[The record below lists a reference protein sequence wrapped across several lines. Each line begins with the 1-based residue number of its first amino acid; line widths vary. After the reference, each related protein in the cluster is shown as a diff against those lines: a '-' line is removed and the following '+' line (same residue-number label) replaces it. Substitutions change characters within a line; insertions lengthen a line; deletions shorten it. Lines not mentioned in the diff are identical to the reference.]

1 MSQAPA
7 HPRDPLV
14 PSLLLTL
21 AFMALV
27 ALNLAVPAQ
36 PYFDEIHYLPAAREL
51 LERGLYMNREHPLL
65 GKQMIALGI
74 ALFGDNSLGWRLPA
88 LLAGGLALFASMRG
102 MWFASQS
109 RFAALAYGFLLGS
122 GLMLFVQSRI
132 AMLDIFMA
140 SFLALAAWQ
149 FAAAIREPETG
160 RWRLA
165 LTGVALG
172 LAMASKWNAIP
183 LAVLPGLA
191 FLFARL
197 SAGRRRLFTSRRGV
211 PIPGMSLLEAGM
223 WLGALPLITYAMTFA
238 PAHEMKDTPFAT
250 QGLIAFHRE
259 MLALQT
265 QVLDPHPYQ
274 SNWPDWVL
282 NLRSV
287 WYLYE
292 NVEGAQRGVI
302 LLGNPLTMLI
312 GLPALIWCAI
322 AGVAQ
327 RSWAKIAVVIGY
339 VASLGLWLFAAK
351 SVQFYYH
358 YFPPHFF
365 LLAALAL
372 ALDALRQAGRPLVA
386 YGILGAS
393 LAIFAFFYPVI
404 SASELSGPEAFH
416 RWTWLSGWI

>member
-51 LERGLYMNREHPLL
+51 LERGLYMNREHPLF

-109 RFAALAYGFLLGS
+109 RFAALAFGILLAS

-160 RWRLA
+160 R
-165 LTGVALG
+165 
-172 LAMASKWNAIP
+172 SCP
-183 LAVLPGLA
+183 LC
-191 FLFARL
+191 
-197 SAGRRRLFTSRRGV
+197 
-211 PIPGMSLLEAGM
+211 
-223 WLGALPLITYAMTFA
+223 
-238 PAHEMKDTPFAT
+238 HD
-250 QGLIAFHRE
+250 
-259 MLALQT
+259 
-265 QVLDPHPYQ
+265 
-274 SNWPDWVL
+274 
-282 NLRSV
+282 RS
-287 WYLYE
+287 
-292 NVEGAQRGVI
+292 
-302 LLGNPLTMLI
+302 
-312 GLPALIWCAI
+312 
-322 AGVAQ
+322 
-327 RSWAKIAVVIGY
+327 
-339 VASLGLWLFAAK
+339 
-351 SVQFYYH
+351 
-358 YFPPHFF
+358 
-365 LLAALAL
+365 
-372 ALDALRQAGRPLVA
+372 
-386 YGILGAS
+386 
-393 LAIFAFFYPVI
+393 
-404 SASELSGPEAFH
+404 
-416 RWTWLSGWI
+416 